1 MPTHGLSL
9 SLISVCNLASSYAL
23 SRGSRLLCPPTR
35 PLDSQPLSNN
45 PPPSPSQ
52 LCHLFYWNLGTSSGP
67 SLLDLIF
74 NTHNCL
80 PTWSTAVSHHGAARC
95 AEPEESRYVGELL
108 LLGLTLILRPFDT
121 TAHCCSAMRRSP
133 PVTNAPNPGDNVLD
147 TRTSLTSS
155 SAMRHRLLK
164 GELAKLARKP
174 QLRSKANSARMQL
187 PRPLPFTNQLPIS
200 LFCQHSSFR

>member
-133 PVTNAPNPGDNVLD
+133 PVTNALNPGDNVLD

-174 QLRSKANSARMQL
+174 QLRSKVNSARMQL
-187 PRPLPFTNQLPIS
+187 PRPLLFTNQLPIS
-200 LFCQHSSFR
+200 LFCQHFSFR

>member
-1 MPTHGLSL
+1 MLTHGLSL
-9 SLISVCNLASSYAL
+9 SLISACNLASSYAL

-35 PLDSQPLSNN
+35 SLDNQPLNNN

-52 LCHLFYWNLGTSSGP
+52 LCHLFYWNLDTSSGP

-74 NTHNCL
+74 NTHNC
-80 PTWSTAVSHHGAARC
+80 PTTWSTVVSHHGAARC

-108 LLGLTLILRPFDT
+108 LLCLTSMLGPIDA

-147 TRTSLTSS
+147 TRTSSTSS

-164 GELAKLARKP
+164 GELEKPARRP

-187 PRPLPFTNQLPIS
+187 PRPLPSTNQLPIS
-200 LFCQHSSFR
+200 LFCQHFSFR